1 MNANTHGP
9 SELGA
14 GPSSQNHGVGPFRAL
29 ADAHE
34 AFTHATSLSK
44 LPSVLLEQAMRA
56 SGSDAGAVFDVAGE
70 PLAVS
75 PEGSGDLPAVP
86 LDIPL
91 DTACLIPLAP
101 HGAWI
106 FLRLCV
112 HEEAQITLALRL
124 AARPSDQTELD
135 ARLLLLARFARDR
148 AGYLAARREAEEAK
162 SRANDA
168 HERQMEMAL
177 NLYDL
182 YEAAQHQAIT
192 DGLTGLATHAYFQ
205 ERLADDLS
213 ESLETPSPL
222 SLLMV
227 DLDHFKS
234 INDNHGH
241 QAGDMVLKEAAA
253 MLKESLKPTDLAAR
267 YGGEEFTIIL
277 PQTAEDEAFAI
288 AERLRLTLA
297 DKEIPISPARSLK
310 VTASIGLASLTP
322 DVTTPKELI
331 NRADAALYAAK
342 NAGRNRVVRATGP
355 AAEAV
360 NAIGAPRKGSQEM
373 FLALARALSAAI
385 ELRSPMLHG
394 HSEAV
399 GDLALRMGKAL
410 GLAADKQE
418 ALMIAGMLHDVGMLA
433 LPDSVLLKTSG
444 LDDHE
449 WEQMKSH
456 SQAGV
461 TILSRFST
469 FAGLREAVLYHHE
482 RWDGRGY
489 PEGLSAGDIPL
500 GAQILAL
507 CDTYDALT
515 RQGYAF
521 GPSMEQAEAIAEI
534 RRCAGTQF
542 NPELV
547 ELFVGM
553 L

>member
-1 MNANTHGP
+1 MNANTSDP
-9 SELGA
+9 KELSAGLSRPHPTVTGSLGTLAIAHDAFARVTALGEVPFVLLAQAMGA
-14 GPSSQNHGVGPFRAL
+14 TGAEAGGVYDTAGERLAESPEASATIGSVPRDLPLNTPFRR
-29 ADAHE
+29 DACLYLRLRMH
-34 AFTHATSLSK
+34 
-44 LPSVLLEQAMRA
+44 EQAEI
-56 SGSDAGAVFDVAGE
+56 V
-70 PLAVS
+70 
-75 PEGSGDLPAVP
+75 
-86 LDIPL
+86 
-91 DTACLIPLAP
+91 
-101 HGAWI
+101 
-106 FLRLCV
+106 
-112 HEEAQITLALRL
+112 LALRL
-124 AARPSDQTELD
+124 GSAPADAGALD
-135 ARLLLLARFARDR
+135 EHLRILSRFACDR
-148 AGYLAARREAEEAK
+148 ASFLLARREADEAK
-162 SRANDA
+162 SQANEA

-182 YEAAQHQAIT
+182 YEAAQQQAIT

-222 SLLMV
+222 SLMIF

-234 INDNHGH
+234 INDNYGH

-253 MLKESLKPTDLAAR
+253 MLKESLKPTDLPAR

-277 PQTAEDEAFAI
+277 PQTSEDEAFAV
-288 AERLRLTLA
+288 AERLRQTLE
-297 DKEIPISPARSLK
+297 DKEIPISPERSLK

-322 DVTTPKELI
+322 DIQTPKELI
-331 NRADAALYAAK
+331 KRADAALYAAK
-342 NAGRNRVVRATGP
+342 NGGRNRVMRATGP

-360 NAIGAPRKGSQEM
+360 NAIGAPRKGSHEM

-399 GDLALRMGKAL
+399 GDLALRMGKVL

-444 LDDHE
+444 LDEAE
-449 WEQMKSH
+449 WHQMKSH
-456 SQAGV
+456 SQAAV

-482 RWDGRGY
+482 RWDGKGY
-489 PEGLSAGDIPL
+489 PEGLGGNAIPL

-515 RQGYAF
+515 RSGYAF
-521 GPSMEQAEAIAEI
+521 GRSMTHAEAIAEL
-534 RRCAGTQF
+534 RNCAGSQF

-547 ELFVGM
+547 ELFAGM
-553 L
+553 F